1 MPYQPILDPV
11 AQAFADAT
19 ALNGEADVPVTRA
32 RHSPTNCAMP
42 AFR

>member
-1 MPYQPILDPV
+1 MPYQPILDPA
-11 AQAFADAT
+11 AQAFAGAT

-32 RHSPTNCAMP
+32 RHSPTNRVMP